1 MSLAQQGARRLRLEG
16 RVALV
21 TGANR
26 GIGRALVE
34 ALLARGARKVY
45 AAARRPAAL
54 AELVAASEGRVV
66 ALQLDIT
73 DATEVERAVAQADDV
88 DLLVNNAGVVGYSFG
103 QFADTAWLSAARQEF
118 ETNVVGTLR
127 VSQAFAPVL
136 AGHGGGAI
144 VNLISVAGLVGLP
157 PVFTYS
163 SSKAALHSITQTTR
177 QLLRGQGTFV
187 AGVYPGPV
195 DTEMAERFPV
205 QKVSAASAADAILDG
220 LEQGLEEIYPDPF
233 AVEYGDTYAVNPK
246 GLESRVAALSPA
258 D

>member
-1 MSLAQQGARRLRLEG
+1 MVSGIQLAG

-26 GIGRALVE
+26 GIGRAIVE
-34 ALLARGARKVY
+34 GLLARGARRVY
-45 AAARRPAAL
+45 AAARKPEAL
-54 AELVAASEGRVV
+54 AQLVAAGEGRVV
-66 ALQLDIT
+66 PLRLDIT
-73 DATEVERAVAQADDV
+73 NAAEVRQAVAQAGDV
-88 DLLVNNAGVVGYSFG
+88 DLLINNAGVVSHA
-103 QFADTAWLSAARQEF
+103 FAGFEDATWLDAARQEF

-136 AGHGGGAI
+136 ARHGGGAI
-144 VNLISVAGLVGLP
+144 ANLISVVGLVSFPSLLS
-157 PVFTYS
+157 YS

-195 DTEMAERFPV
+195 DTEMAKELPV
-205 QKVSAASAADAILDG
+205 PKVTAATAADAILDG
-220 LEQGLEEIYPDPF
+220 LEQGLEDIYPDPF
-233 AVEYGDTYAVNPK
+233 AVEYGDIYAVNPK
-246 GLESRVAALSPA
+246 GLEGRVAAMGAA

>member
-1 MSLAQQGARRLRLEG
+1 MSAGLQVQG

-34 ALLARGARKVY
+34 ALLERGARKVY
-45 AAARRPAAL
+45 AAARKPEAL

-66 ALQLDIT
+66 ALRLDIT
-73 DATEVERAVAQADDV
+73 NGTDVQRAAAQADDV
-88 DLLVNNAGVVGYSFG
+88 DLLINNAGVVGHAFAEFG
-103 QFADTAWLSAARQEF
+103 DAAWLDAGRQEF
-118 ETNVVGTLR
+118 ETNVLGTLR

-144 VNLISVAGLVGLP
+144 ANISSVAGLVGLP
-157 PVFTYS
+157 PVMTYS

-195 DTEMAERFPV
+195 DTEMAAEYTLP
-205 QKVSAASAADAILDG
+205 KATTASAAHAILDG
-220 LEQGLEEIYPDPF
+220 LEQGLEEIYPDPV
-233 AVEYGDTYAVNPK
+233 AVESGEVYAVNPK
-246 GLESRVAALSPA
+246 GLEQRFATAGAA

>member
-1 MSLAQQGARRLRLEG
+1 MVSGIQLAG

-26 GIGRALVE
+26 GIGRAIVE
-34 ALLARGARKVY
+34 ALLARGARRVY
-45 AAARRPAAL
+45 AAARKPEAL
-54 AELVAASEGRVV
+54 AELVAAGEGRVV
-66 ALQLDIT
+66 PLRLDIT
-73 DATEVERAVAQADDV
+73 NAAEVRHAVAQADDV
-88 DLLVNNAGVVGYSFG
+88 DLLINNAGVVSHA
-103 QFADTAWLSAARQEF
+103 FAGFEDATWLDAARQEF

-136 AGHGGGAI
+136 ARHGGGAI
-144 VNLISVAGLVGLP
+144 ANLISVVGLVSFPSLLS
-157 PVFTYS
+157 YS

-195 DTEMAERFPV
+195 DTEMTKRLPV
-205 QKVSAASAADAILDG
+205 PKVSAATAADAILDG

-233 AVEYGDTYAVNPK
+233 AVEYGDIYAVNPK
-246 GLESRVAALSPA
+246 GLEGRVAAMGVA

>member
-1 MSLAQQGARRLRLEG
+1 MSSGLQVEV

-26 GIGRALVE
+26 GIGRAIVE

-45 AAARRPAAL
+45 AAARKPEAL
-54 AELVAASEGRVV
+54 AGLVGASEGRVV
-66 ALQLDIT
+66 ALRLDIT
-73 DATEVERAVAQADDV
+73 NGAETQAAVERADDV
-88 DLLVNNAGVVGYSFG
+88 ELLVNNAGVVSHA
-103 QFADTAWLSAARQEF
+103 FAGFEDPAWLEAGRQEY

-136 AGHGGGAI
+136 ARHGGGAI
-144 VNLISVAGLVGLP
+144 VNVISVAGLVGFP
-157 PVFTYS
+157 PLITYS

-187 AGVYPGPV
+187 AGAYPGPV
-195 DTEMAERFPV
+195 DTDMAERFTVP
-205 QKVSAASAADAILDG
+205 KVSAESAANAILDG

-233 AVEYGDTYAVNPK
+233 AVEYGDAYAVNPK
-246 GLESRVAALSPA
+246 GLEGRIAALGVA

>member
-1 MSLAQQGARRLRLEG
+1 MSAGLQVQG

-34 ALLARGARKVY
+34 ALLERGARKVY
-45 AAARRPAAL
+45 AAARKPEAL

-66 ALQLDIT
+66 ALRLDIT
-73 DATEVERAVAQADDV
+73 NGTEVQRAAAQADDV
-88 DLLVNNAGVVGYSFG
+88 DLLINNAGVVGHAFAAFG
-103 QFADTAWLSAARQEF
+103 DGAWLDAGRQEF
-118 ETNVVGTLR
+118 ETNVLGTLR

-136 AGHGGGAI
+136 AQHGGGAI
-144 VNLISVAGLVGLP
+144 ANISSVAGLVGFP
-157 PVFTYS
+157 PLMTYS

-195 DTEMAERFPV
+195 DTDMAAEITVP
-205 QKVSAASAADAILDG
+205 KASAASAAHAILDG

-233 AVEYGDTYAVNPK
+233 AVESGDVYAVNPK
-246 GLESRVAALSPA
+246 GLEQRFATAGAA

>member
-1 MSLAQQGARRLRLEG
+1 MSLRLRIEG

-34 ALLARGARKVY
+34 ALLERGVRKVY
-45 AAARRPAAL
+45 ATARKPETL
-54 AELVAASEGRVV
+54 SELVAASDGRAV
-66 ALQLDIT
+66 ALRLDIT
-73 DATEVERAVAQADDV
+73 NGTEVQRAAAQADDV
-88 DLLVNNAGVVGYSFG
+88 DLLINNAAVVSHAFG
-103 QFADTAWLSAARQEF
+103 GFDDVAWLDAARQEF
-118 ETNVVGTLR
+118 ETNVLGALR

-136 AGHGGGAI
+136 AEHGGGAVANI
-144 VNLISVAGLVGLP
+144 SSVAGLVGFT
-157 PVFTYS
+157 PVLTYS
-163 SSKAALHSITQTTR
+163 SSKAALHSITQSTR

-195 DTEMAERFPV
+195 DTDMAAQFTVP
-205 QKVSAASAADAILDG
+205 KTSAASVAHAILDG

-233 AVEYGDTYAVNPK
+233 AAEYGDIYAVNPK
-246 GLESRVAALSPA
+246 GLEQRIAAIAL

>member
-1 MSLAQQGARRLRLEG
+1 MSSGVQIEG
-16 RVALV
+16 RIALV

-26 GIGRALVE
+26 GIGRAIVE

-45 AAARRPAAL
+45 AGARKPEAL

-66 ALQLDIT
+66 ALRLDIT
-73 DATEVERAVAQADDV
+73 NGADVQHAVAQAGDV
-88 DLLVNNAGVVGYSFG
+88 DLLVNNAGVVSHAFG
-103 QFADTAWLSAARQEF
+103 GFEDATWLDAARQEF

-136 AGHGGGAI
+136 ARHGGGAI
-144 VNLISVAGLVGLP
+144 ANLISVAGLVGLP
-157 PVFTYS
+157 LVLTYS

-177 QLLRGQGTFV
+177 QLLRSQGTYV

-205 QKVSAASAADAILDG
+205 QKVSAASAAEATLDG

-233 AVEYGDTYAVNPK
+233 AVEYGDIYAVNPK
-246 GLESRVAALSPA
+246 GLEGRFAASTA

>member
-1 MSLAQQGARRLRLEG
+1 MSAGLQVQG

-26 GIGRALVE
+26 GIGRAIVE
-34 ALLARGARKVY
+34 ALLERGARKVY
-45 AAARRPAAL
+45 AAARKPEAL

-66 ALQLDIT
+66 PLRLDIT
-73 DATEVERAVAQADDV
+73 NGTEVQRAAAQADDV
-88 DLLVNNAGVVGYSFG
+88 DLLINNAGVVSHAFAEFG
-103 QFADTAWLSAARQEF
+103 DAAWLDAGRQEF
-118 ETNVVGTLR
+118 ETNVLGTLR

-136 AGHGGGAI
+136 ARHGGGAI
-144 VNLISVAGLVGLP
+144 ANISSVAGLVGLP
-157 PVFTYS
+157 PVMTYS

-195 DTEMAERFPV
+195 DTDMAAEFTVP
-205 QKVSAASAADAILDG
+205 KVSAASAAHAILDG

-233 AVEYGDTYAVNPK
+233 AVEYGDVYAVNPK
-246 GLESRVAALSPA
+246 GLEQRVATIGAA

>member
-1 MSLAQQGARRLRLEG
+1 MWSGQQVKG

-26 GIGRALVE
+26 GIGRAIVE
-34 ALLARGARKVY
+34 ALLAWGARKVY
-45 AAARRPAAL
+45 AAARKPEAL

-66 ALQLDIT
+66 ALRLDIT
-73 DATEVERAVAQADDV
+73 NEAEVQRAVAQANDV
-88 DLLVNNAGVVGYSFG
+88 DLLVNNAGVVSHAFG
-103 QFADTAWLSAARQEF
+103 GFEDTTWLDAARQEF

-136 AGHGGGAI
+136 ALHGGGAI
-144 VNLISVAGLVGLP
+144 ANVISVAGLVGFP
-157 PVFTYS
+157 PLLTYS

-205 QKVSAASAADAILDG
+205 QKVSAASAADAILHG

-246 GLESRVAALSPA
+246 GLEGRVAALSAA